1 MEGLIIKIISNQCFV
16 KTNKEVIVC
25 SLRGKFRSMQ
35 LLPFVGDRV
44 IIDYKKRVVTE
55 ILPRKNEIRRP
66 PVSNITQ
73 GIIVTSFV
81 NPDFSTNLIDKILI
95 ELEFNKIKPVICL
108 TKKDLLKENEL
119 EKYEDIINYYQSIG
133 YPVYYN
139 DEIDK
144 LIKIFKDEVTVFI
157 GQTGAGK
164 STLLNKLVPSLN
176 LKTGE
181 VSEALGRGRHTTRH
195 IEIFSLFDGLILDTP
210 GFSAL
215 EFDNMTKKE
224 VRDSFIEFKNFPC
237 LFRDCLHTNE
247 SECVVKKA
255 VSDGLI
261 LKSRYDNY
269 LKLMENAL
277 LERDIYKRK

>member
-1 MEGLIIKIISNQCFV
+1 MEGLIVKILSDKCYIKLEE
-16 KTNKEVIVC
+16 EVIVC
-25 SLRGKFRSMQ
+25 TIRGKFRKMQ
-35 LLPFVGDRV
+35 LLPFVGDHV
-44 IIDYKKRVVTE
+44 IIDKKKKVIME

-73 GIIVTSFV
+73 AVIVTSFK

-95 ELEFNKIKPVICL
+95 ELEYNAIKPIICM
-108 TKKDLLKENEL
+108 TKKDLLDEDEFQNYVNIL
-119 EKYEDIINYYQSIG
+119 SYYEKIG

-139 DEIDK
+139 DDLESLK
-144 LIKIFKDEVTVFI
+144 NIFKDEVTVFI

-164 STLLNKLVPSLN
+164 STLLNRLMPNLD

-181 VSEALGRGRHTTRH
+181 ISLALGRGKHTTRH

-224 VRDSFIEFKNFPC
+224 VRDAFIEFSNFPC
-237 LFRDCLHTNE
+237 LYRDCLHTNE
-247 SECVVKKA
+247 EECMVKKA
-255 VSDGLI
+255 VLEGHI

-269 LKLMENAL
+269 LKLMESAL
-277 LERDIYKRK
+277 LERDKYKRK